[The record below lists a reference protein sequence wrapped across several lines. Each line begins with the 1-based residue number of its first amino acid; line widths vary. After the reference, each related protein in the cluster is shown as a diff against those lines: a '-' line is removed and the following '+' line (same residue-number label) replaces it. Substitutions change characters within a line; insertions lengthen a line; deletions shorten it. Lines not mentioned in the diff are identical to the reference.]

1 MRSTPLAL
9 VATTLLWVALGVGG
23 SAATEDRLSV
33 PADAMGVLRSNMTA
47 ASNLSSASHR
57 EGDRYRDCW
66 IFGIEP
72 GDDAIVIAASEEF
85 DPVIEIL
92 PGPVCSG
99 RHALYLNDD
108 AAPGTRNAQVAFNAD
123 RNAWGVIITSYS
135 PGGEGA
141 YQLNFRQ
148 AIAGDNPNRIY
159 TPSEPER
166 LVHQLYDEEV
176 VLDFSN
182 PELIDRVFTPVTA
195 EAMKALNAETG
206 GLGLGFDF
214 LIDGQDSDI
223 TEPEIRTRVWL
234 DRSSLIDVRFE
245 NMGEPI
251 HLMFHMRETPAGWRV
266 EDIESRDPDDD
277 QNWVLLQALERDL
290 GDAVTPQ
297 E

>member
-1 MRSTPLAL
+1 MRPTPLAL
-9 VATTLLWVALGVGG
+9 VATALFWGPPGVGG
-23 SAATEDRLSV
+23 PLAAENRLSV
-33 PADAMGVLRSNMTA
+33 PPDALGVLRSDMTA
-47 ASNLSSASHR
+47 ATTLSSESHR

-72 GDDAIVIAASEEF
+72 GDDAIVVAQSEAF

-108 AAPGTRNAQVAFNAD
+108 AAPGTRNAQVAFNAG

-141 YQLNFRQ
+141 YQLSFRQ
-148 AIAGDNPNRIY
+148 AIAGDNPDRIY

-182 PELIDRVFTPVTA
+182 PELVDRVFAPVTA
-195 EAMKALNAETG
+195 EAMKALNVETG

-214 LIDGQDSDI
+214 LVDGQDSDI
-223 TEPEIRTRVWL
+223 TPPEIRTRVWL

-245 NMGEPI
+245 NMGEPVY
-251 HLMFHMRETPAGWRV
+251 LMFHMRETPAGWRV
-266 EDIESRDPDDD
+266 EDIESRDPGDD
-277 QNWVLLQALERDL
+277 QNWVLSQLLGLDL
-290 GDAVTPQ
+290 GVAAAR
-297 E
+297 EE

>member
-1 MRSTPLAL
+1 MRPTPLFL
-9 VATTLLWVALGVGG
+9 VTTALLWGVLAVGG
-23 SAATEDRLSV
+23 PLAAENRLSV
-33 PADAMGVLRSNMTA
+33 PADAAGVLRSHMTA
-47 ASNLSSASHR
+47 STTLSPESLR

-72 GDDAIVIAASEEF
+72 GDDAIVVATSAEF

-99 RHALYLNDD
+99 RQALYVNDD
-108 AAPGTRNAQVAFNAD
+108 AVPETRNARVIFNAG
-123 RNAWGVIITSYS
+123 RHSWAVIVTSYS
-135 PGGEGA
+135 PRGEGA
-141 YQLNFRQ
+141 YQLRFRQ
-148 AIAGDNPNRIY
+148 EIAGDDPDRIY

-182 PELIDRVFTPVTA
+182 PELIDRVFAPVTA
-195 EAMKALNAETG
+195 DAMKTLNAETG

-214 LIDGQDSDI
+214 LVDGQDADI
-223 TEPEIRTRVWL
+223 TAPEIRTRVWL

-245 NMGEPI
+245 NMGEPV
-251 HLMFHMRETPAGWRV
+251 HLMFHMHETPAGWRV
-266 EDIESRDPDDD
+266 DDIESRNPDDD
-277 QNWVLLQALERDL
+277 QNWVLSQSLERDL
-290 GDAVTPQ
+290 GGAVARQ